1 MLFPLADYFRLKDEE
16 VLNRLRLMKEKPIMF
31 SDSEIVRQVLEGNV
45 NSFESLMLRYKDLV
59 LRIVKKHVPFSEI
72 EEMAQETFIRAYR
85 SLSGFKS
92 KGDFKQWL
100 ASIAVRTCYDY
111 WRKVYRNKEIT
122 MSSLTERH
130 QKWLEEVIS
139 DQPEAPFHEDDVHK
153 EATELLEWAM
163 EKLAPEDR
171 MVLELIYLEGLSGK
185 EAADLLGWSVANIKV
200 RAFRSR
206 NKLKKLLKE
215 TIKR

>member
-1 MLFPLADYFRLKDEE
+1 
-16 VLNRLRLMKEKPIMF
+16 MF
-31 SDSEIVRQVLEGNV
+31 TDSEIVRQVLEGNV
-45 NSFESLMLRYKDLV
+45 NSFESLMSRHKDLV
-59 LRIVKKHVPFSEI
+59 LKIVKKHVPYSEV
-72 EEMAQETFIRAYR
+72 EEMAQEAFIRAFQ
-85 SLSGFKS
+85 SLPGFKS

-111 WRKVYRNKEIT
+111 WRKAYRNKEVT
-122 MSSLTERH
+122 MSSLSEKH

-139 DQPEAPFHEDDVHK
+139 DQAELPFNEDDPQK
-153 EATELLEWAM
+153 EATELLDWAM
-163 EKLAPEDR
+163 EKLTAEDR
-171 MVLELIYLEGLSGK
+171 MVVELIYLEGLSGK

-206 NKLKKLLKE
+206 NKLRKLLKE